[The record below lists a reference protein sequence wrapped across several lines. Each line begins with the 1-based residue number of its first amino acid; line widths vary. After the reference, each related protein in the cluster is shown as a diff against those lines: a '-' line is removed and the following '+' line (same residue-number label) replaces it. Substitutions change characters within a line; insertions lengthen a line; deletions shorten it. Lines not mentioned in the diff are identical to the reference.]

1 LAVWQR
7 VEEGIAGLEMFPRM
21 AAELFAALADSH
33 VDVAQVIALRASA
46 WMQQAAATLPPAWR
60 ENYLMRAPILQT
72 LPSAARASLLS
83 PPPQGGHPLAG
94 SGA

>member
-1 LAVWQR
+1 
-7 VEEGIAGLEMFPRM
+7 
-21 AAELFAALADSH
+21 LFAALADSH

-83 PPPQGGHPLAG
+83 PPPQVGHPLAG